1 MTKSD
6 NINELATALAK
17 AQGAIQ
23 GAIKDST
30 NPFFKSNYADLASVW
45 GSCRKALSENGLS
58 VVQTTDSDN
67 LEIVVVHTMLL
78 HSSGQYITGSLS
90 MKPVKMD
97 PQGIGSA
104 ISYARRYALA
114 AIAGI
119 YQEDDDA
126 NRATGEIFDRPM
138 LKVPLKGVVS
148 ADVETREN
156 TEPAPDVQPPPE
168 SLSMRLTKALAGL
181 VELTGRDPAD
191 LIGEFSSFDEKK
203 AGVKTGVRKSAD
215 SIEQLVKSEKWGR
228 IVLKKMEE
236 SLLPPREAGSDDE

>member
-58 VVQTTDSDN
+58 VIQTTDSEN
-67 LEIVVVHTMLL
+67 LDIVTVRTTLL
-78 HSSGQYITGSLS
+78 HSSGQFVYGSLS
-90 MKPVKMD
+90 MKPVKAD

-114 AIAGI
+114 AMIGV

-126 NRATGEIFDRPM
+126 NKATGEVATKPM
-138 LKVPLKGVVS
+138 
-148 ADVETREN
+148 
-156 TEPAPDVQPPPE
+156 
-168 SLSMRLTKALAGL
+168 
-181 VELTGRDPAD
+181 
-191 LIGEFSSFDEKK
+191 
-203 AGVKTGVRKSAD
+203 
-215 SIEQLVKSEKWGR
+215 
-228 IVLKKMEE
+228 
-236 SLLPPREAGSDDE
+236 